1 MRFSPRQSIRLLR
14 SQKAGTLIGCLLL
27 VIGIGALVHAGKISM
42 DERNV
47 KKWVSHTAQIQSAGF
62 STQENDKGVK
72 SYALEVSYI
81 FDWDGTPYKGTRYR
95 LHDKTNSNFDA
106 TNGIVQDLLTS
117 KRDGGNY
124 PIFVNPNNPRQSA
137 ILNEV
142 HPKAKSSSLFL
153 GVLFSIMGYFT
164 TFRPKLFGRRRRKG

>member
-27 VIGIGALVHAGKISM
+27 IIGMGALVHAGKITI
-42 DERNV
+42 DERSV
-47 KKWVSHTAQIQSAGF
+47 KNWVSHTAQIQSAGL
-62 STQENDKGVK
+62 STHENDKGVK
-72 SYALEVSYI
+72 SYSVEVSYL
-81 FDWDGTPYKGTRYR
+81 FNWDGTPHKGTRYR
-95 LHDKTNSNFDA
+95 LHDKTSPNFDS
-106 TNGIVQDLLTS
+106 TNEIVQDLLTS
-117 KRDGGNY
+117 KRDGGSY
-124 PIFVNPNNPRQSA
+124 PISVNPNNPRQSA

-164 TFRPKLFGRRRRKG
+164 TFRPKLFGRRRRER